1 MHPRILTLP
10 LLSLLLTLLLIVGC
24 SDPLPQA
31 PPTASPAASP
41 ERISIRDAVNF
52 SVEYE
57 QDAKLVHV
65 RETTPGASGAVY
77 VLVQRGAPEPEAGW
91 ASLADALVAE
101 HDLAAPTVI
110 EVPLRSIFTSST
122 THLPALEIIG
132 ELDRLTGV
140 SQADFVSSE
149 AVRAMLDADELAV
162 FAPTYVVDAEIVL
175 AHRPDVVMTS
185 GFWDDAYEV
194 VAGAGTAIVHNG
206 DWVESSPLG
215 RAEWVKFISL
225 FFNRETEAEAWY
237 EQVRAN
243 YLAARELAGSV
254 ETRPT
259 VHTGLVWG
267 DVWLA
272 SGGGSYVA
280 QLLADAGADYV
291 WADNSSTGSLEH
303 DLETQ
308 LSKAGAAEFWLHAAS
323 WWTSSADAIAEDARY
338 AEFAALQQGKIWNPV
353 RRTNERG
360 ANDYFEQGAVR
371 PDLVLA
377 DLVAIFHPDLTPDHE
392 FVFYARLATE

>member
-1 MHPRILTLP
+1 M
-10 LLSLLLTLLLIVGC
+10 
-24 SDPLPQA
+24 
-31 PPTASPAASP
+31 
-41 ERISIRDAVNF
+41 
-52 SVEYE
+52 
-57 QDAKLVHV
+57 HV
-65 RETTPGASGAVY
+65 RETTPGAAGAVY
-77 VLVQRGAPEPEAGW
+77 VLVQRGTPEPDGGW

-101 HDLAAPTVI
+101 HDLPAPTVI

-140 SQADFVSSE
+140 AQADFVSSE

-215 RAEWVKFISL
+215 RAEWVKFVSL
-225 FFNRETEAEAWY
+225 FFNREAEAEAWY

-338 AEFAALQQGKIWNPV
+338 AEFAAAAGRGLEPRSPHQRA
-353 RRTNERG
+353 RRQRLLRAGRG
-360 ANDYFEQGAVR
+360 APRSGVGRPRRDLPPR
-371 PDLVLA
+371 PD
-377 DLVAIFHPDLTPDHE
+377 
-392 FVFYARLATE
+392 ARSRVRLLPAAGERVSSE

>member
-1 MHPRILTLP
+1 MRATPSSCTYARRRRALRALSTCWCSAG
-10 LLSLLLTLLLIVGC
+10 LL
-24 SDPLPQA
+24 
-31 PPTASPAASP
+31 
-41 ERISIRDAVNF
+41 
-52 SVEYE
+52 
-57 QDAKLVHV
+57 
-65 RETTPGASGAVY
+65 
-77 VLVQRGAPEPEAGW
+77 EPDGGW

-140 SQADFVSSE
+140 AQADFVSSE

-225 FFNRETEAEAWY
+225 FFNREAEAEAWY

-254 ETRPT
+254 ETTAHGAHR
-259 VHTGLVWG
+259 TGLG
-267 DVWLA
+267 RCLA
-272 SGGGSYVA
+272 GVGWRLVC
-280 QLLADAGADYV
+280 
-291 WADNSSTGSLEH
+291 
-303 DLETQ
+303 
-308 LSKAGAAEFWLHAAS
+308 GAA
-323 WWTSSADAIAEDARY
+323 AR
-338 AEFAALQQGKIWNPV
+338 ACG
-353 RRTNERG
+353 G
-360 ANDYFEQGAVR
+360 
-371 PDLVLA
+371 
-377 DLVAIFHPDLTPDHE
+377 
-392 FVFYARLATE
+392 RLCLGR